1 MGELIAPPYF
11 LSEVDMMEET
21 DMAKRILG
29 KETEKTEEK
38 VVANWLADN
47 VIWKVTKKGGT
58 PVTFNG
64 LMASAVMTEEDKKKA
79 RGGVRKF
86 ESKAGFTF
94 ERK

>member
-1 MGELIAPPYF
+1 
-11 LSEVDMMEET
+11 MMEET

-29 KETEKTEEK
+29 KETEKAEEK

-64 LMASAVMTEEDKKKA
+64 IMASAVMDEDDKKKA
-79 RGGVRKF
+79 RGGVKKF

>member
-1 MGELIAPPYF
+1 
-11 LSEVDMMEET
+11 MMEET

-29 KETEKTEEK
+29 KETEKTEEV

-64 LMASAVMTEEDKKKA
+64 IMASAVMDEEDKKKA
-79 RGGVRKF
+79 RGGVKKF

>member
-1 MGELIAPPYF
+1 
-11 LSEVDMMEET
+11 MMEET

-29 KETEKTEEK
+29 KETEKAEEK

-64 LMASAVMTEEDKKKA
+64 IMASAVMDEDDKRKA

>member
-29 KETEKTEEK
+29 KETEKAEEK
-38 VVANWLADN
+38 VVANYLADN

-64 LMASAVMTEEDKKKA
+64 IMASAVMDEEDKKKA
-79 RGGVRKF
+79 RGGVKKF

>member
-1 MGELIAPPYF
+1 
-11 LSEVDMMEET
+11 MMEET

-29 KETEKTEEK
+29 KETEKAEEK

-64 LMASAVMTEEDKKKA
+64 IMASAVMDEEDKKKA
-79 RGGVRKF
+79 RGGVKKF

>member
-1 MGELIAPPYF
+1 
-11 LSEVDMMEET
+11 MEET
-21 DMAKRILG
+21 EMAKKILG
-29 KETEKTEEK
+29 KETEKTEEV

-58 PVTFNG
+58 PVTFTG
-64 LMASAVMTEEDKKKA
+64 LMASAVMDEDDKRKA
-79 RGGVRKF
+79 RGGVKKF

>member
-29 KETEKTEEK
+29 KETEKAEEK
-38 VVANWLADN
+38 VVANYLADN

-64 LMASAVMTEEDKKKA
+64 IMASAVMDEDDKRKA
-79 RGGVRKF
+79 RGGVKKF

>member
-1 MGELIAPPYF
+1 
-11 LSEVDMMEET
+11 MMEET

-29 KETEKTEEK
+29 KETEKAEEV

-64 LMASAVMTEEDKKKA
+64 IMASAVMDEDDKRKA
-79 RGGVRKF
+79 RGGVKKF

>member
-1 MGELIAPPYF
+1 
-11 LSEVDMMEET
+11 MEET

-29 KETEKTEEK
+29 KETEKAEEK

-64 LMASAVMTEEDKKKA
+64 IMASAVMDEDDKRKA
-79 RGGVRKF
+79 RGGVKKF

>member
-1 MGELIAPPYF
+1 
-11 LSEVDMMEET
+11 MMEET

-29 KETEKTEEK
+29 KETEKAEEK
-38 VVANWLADN
+38 VVANYLADN

-64 LMASAVMTEEDKKKA
+64 IMASAVMDEDDKRKA

>member
-1 MGELIAPPYF
+1 
-11 LSEVDMMEET
+11 MMEET

-29 KETEKTEEK
+29 KETEKAEEK

-64 LMASAVMTEEDKKKA
+64 IMASAVMDEDDKRKA
-79 RGGVRKF
+79 RGGVKKF

>member
-1 MGELIAPPYF
+1 MGEETPPYF

-29 KETEKTEEK
+29 KETEKAEEK
-38 VVANWLADN
+38 VVANYLADN

-64 LMASAVMTEEDKKKA
+64 IMASAVMDEEDKKKA
-79 RGGVRKF
+79 RGGVKKF